1 MENFTMA
8 ELGVFIG
15 VLGGVVT
22 SIILTIQ
29 KSKCETIAC
38 CGVHC
43 KRKLKEGEKGT
54 AQGQGFTGE
63 QTTAGTRATG
73 LSETQGTLPS
83 GLGET
88 TRFDDLGS
96 TTPRSLISNP

>member
-29 KSKCETIAC
+29 KSKCETITC

-43 KRKLKEGEKGT
+43 KRKIKEAVKGE
-54 AQGQGFTGE
+54 TG
-63 QTTAGTRATG
+63 G
-73 LSETQGTLPS
+73 LTGTLPS

-96 TTPRSLISNP
+96 TTLGTPNSNP

>member
-22 SIILTIQ
+22 SIILTFQ

-54 AQGQGFTGE
+54 AE

>member
-1 MENFTMA
+1 MA

-22 SIILTIQ
+22 SIILTVQ

-43 KRKLKEGEKGT
+43 KRRVEKDKITTPPKKE
-54 AQGQGFTGE
+54 
-63 QTTAGTRATG
+63 
-73 LSETQGTLPS
+73 SETLPLGAVSAAATDVPDAADTQG
-83 GLGET
+83 
-88 TRFDDLGS
+88 
-96 TTPRSLISNP
+96 

>member
-15 VLGGVVT
+15 VLGGVAT
-22 SIILTIQ
+22 SIILTFQ

-43 KRKLKEGEKGT
+43 KRKIKEDEKGT
-54 AQGQGFTGE
+54 SKQTGE
-63 QTTAGTRATG
+63 TTAGGKVSPR
-73 LSETQGTLPS
+73 TLPS
-83 GLGET
+83 GLAET

-96 TTPRSLISNP
+96 TTLRSPTSNP